1 MLNDAR
7 PKCVLTT
14 SQTAALLPSQF
25 ASLLLDHSDAQSI
38 LSRCSET
45 NPTDAERTE
54 PLKLLHPAYVIYT
67 SGSTGQP
74 KAVIMPASALTNLL
88 SWQIAAIPGDR
99 EQGLPNSLQLV
110 SMYQSRKFFLHLL
123 LERL

>member
-7 PKCVLTT
+7 PKSVLTT
-14 SQTAALLPSQF
+14 SRTAPLLPTQF
-25 ASLLLDHSDAQSI
+25 ASPLLDHSDAESI

-74 KAVIMPASALTNLL
+74 KAVIMPAGALTNLL
-88 SWQIAAIPGDR
+88 SWQ
-99 EQGLPNSLQLV
+99 
-110 SMYQSRKFFLHLL
+110 
-123 LERL
+123 